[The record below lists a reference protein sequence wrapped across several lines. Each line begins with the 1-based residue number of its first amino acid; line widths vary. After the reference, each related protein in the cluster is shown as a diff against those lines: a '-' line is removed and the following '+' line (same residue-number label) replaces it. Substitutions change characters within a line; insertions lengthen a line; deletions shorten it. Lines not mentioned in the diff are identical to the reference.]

1 MTHTRLVRGQFDA
14 LYRERWDE
22 IVAQARSILRGHS
35 DPADVAATAFTR
47 LWAEISDG
55 RADNL
60 HARLVELTKTEAET
74 ARQRSR
80 RELEYLGYP
89 VERTLVAEEGEP
101 MFTVLVR
108 EKGTHAAEI
117 AERMTVRQP
126 TPEDV
131 RFQTGLDEA
140 VRSLT
145 PKQRDAFILTELRGL
160 STVEAADALGVTKQ
174 AVSKRA
180 TRARESI
187 ATQLSEGGIT
197 T

>member
-1 MTHTRLVRGQFDA
+1 MTQTRLVRGQFDA

-22 IVAQARSILRGHS
+22 IVTQARSILRGHS

-55 RADNL
+55 RAEHL
-60 HARLVELTKTEAET
+60 HDRLVELTTTEAEL

-80 RELEYLGYP
+80 REQEYLGIT
-89 VERTLVAEEGEP
+89 VERRVVTEPDEPYETALFREG
-101 MFTVLVR
+101 
-108 EKGTHAAEI
+108 GTHAAEI

-131 RFQTGLDEA
+131 RFQADFDNA

-145 PKQRDAFILTELRGL
+145 PKQRDAYILTDLRGL
-160 STVEAADALGVTKQ
+160 STVEAADVLGIQ
-174 AVSKRA
+174 QPAVSKRVS
-180 TRARESI
+180 RARESI
-187 ATQLSEGGIT
+187 VTRLTEGGIA
-197 T
+197 